1 MRPRQFKP
9 AQAWFDRDQGALPR
23 RVLCWPRTTT
33 KEGVMLRLAA
43 ILFSIIA
50 TTLAGT
56 AVIAALSAGYDTLA
70 PILIAAAAGLLAA
83 FPVTW
88 LVARAIYAES

>member
-1 MRPRQFKP
+1 
-9 AQAWFDRDQGALPR
+9 
-23 RVLCWPRTTT
+23 
-33 KEGVMLRLAA
+33 MLRLAA

-56 AVIAALSAGYDTLA
+56 AVIAALSAGYDTLV